1 MLRYLVRRGLSS
13 LTVLVTSTLLMF
25 LAIRILPG
33 DPVLAKLGAATQ
45 VSPEAL
51 ALLRK
56 EAGLDRPL
64 LSQLLSWIG
73 GLFQGDLGTSYFS
86 QFEVTE
92 LVAARLPVT
101 AELTFFIILF
111 AIIFSLILAPLSVRN
126 PGGVI
131 DRIIGYLTSIGL
143 SIPGFVIGIILI
155 LIFSL
160 TLQWLPSRG
169 FTPLSESISE
179 NLLLMILPAITGG
192 LTATPYLVRYLRAS
206 MLEIKLSPF
215 VRTAEGKGVSG
226 RSILFRHVL
235 PNSLVP
241 SLTMLGLIVGYTL
254 SGVVVIEY
262 MFGIPGIGS
271 LAIESAF
278 KRDYAV
284 VQGVAITI
292 ISLFI
297 LTTFVFDLLCG
308 LVDPRLRVSKGLRNE
323 A

>member
-13 LTVLVTSTLLMF
+13 LTVLITSTLLMF

-33 DPVLAKLGAATQ
+33 DPVLAKLGAATE

-64 LSQLLSWIG
+64 LSQLVSWVG
-73 GLFQGDLGTSYFS
+73 GLLQGDLGTSYFS
-86 QFEVTE
+86 QFNVTE
-92 LVAARLPVT
+92 LIAERLPVT

-111 AIIFSLILAPLSVRN
+111 GVIFSLILAPLSVRN

-131 DRIIGYLTSIGL
+131 DRVIGYLTSIGL
-143 SIPGFVIGIILI
+143 SVPGFVIGIILI

-169 FTPLSESISE
+169 FTPLSESVSE
-179 NLLLMILPAITGG
+179 NLQLMILPAVTGG

-226 RSILFRHVL
+226 RNILFRHIL

-308 LVDPRLRVSKGLRNE
+308 LVDPRLRISKGLRNE